1 VFRIEMRYD
10 VTNSY
15 FYGTRIKNN
24 KKNIYF
30 LILVRYNLYFKK
42 FKPQKK
48 KKKKKKKKLTIL
60 NEKAKSKFET

>member
-24 KKNIYF
+24 KKKIYF

-48 KKKKKKKKLTIL
+48 KKKKKKITYLKDI
-60 NEKAKSKFET
+60 AKSKFQT